1 VQNFTTKRSI
11 NTVNHFKFLLVLTV
25 SAAVLGLGKSGA
37 LATVWNISET
47 QPCLQLHRLRVAQR
61 GDRNLSNSKGTLKEG
76 SAISVDPKA
85 EARRRF
91 ILNKIYLV

>member
-1 VQNFTTKRSI
+1 
-11 NTVNHFKFLLVLTV
+11 VNYFKLLLILTV
-25 SAAVLGLGKSGA
+25 SAAVLSWEKSGA
-37 LATVWNISET
+37 LAAVWNFSET
-47 QPCLQLHRLRVAQR
+47 EPCLQLHGVRVAQR

-76 SAISVDPKA
+76 SAICVDPDDMVGIPKA

>member
-1 VQNFTTKRSI
+1 M
-11 NTVNHFKFLLVLTV
+11 NHFKFWLILTV

-47 QPCLQLHRLRVAQR
+47 QPCLQLHRVRVAQR

-76 SAISVDPKA
+76 SALCVDRDDVVGIPKTK
-85 EARRRF
+85 ARRRF

>member
-1 VQNFTTKRSI
+1 M
-11 NTVNHFKFLLVLTV
+11 
-25 SAAVLGLGKSGA
+25 SAAVVGLEKSGA

-47 QPCLQLHRLRVAQR
+47 ETCVQLHRLRVAQR

-76 SAISVDPKA
+76 STISVDPDDVVGIPKA

>member
-1 VQNFTTKRSI
+1 M
-11 NTVNHFKFLLVLTV
+11 NHFKFLLILTV
-25 SAAVLGLGKSGA
+25 SAAVLGSGKSGA

-47 QPCLQLHRLRVAQR
+47 QPCLQLHRLRVPQT

-76 SAISVDPKA
+76 SAISVDREDVVGIPKA

>member
-1 VQNFTTKRSI
+1 MNYF
-11 NTVNHFKFLLVLTV
+11 NFLLVLTV
-25 SAAVLGLGKSGA
+25 SAAVLSLEKSGA
-37 LATVWNISET
+37 LAAVWNIFET

-61 GDRNLSNSKGTLKEG
+61 DDRNLSNSKGTLKES
-76 SAISVDPKA
+76 SAICVDPDDVLGIPKA

>member
-1 VQNFTTKRSI
+1 MT
-11 NTVNHFKFLLVLTV
+11 HFNFLLIFSV

-47 QPCLQLHRLRVAQR
+47 QPCLQLHRLRVASR
-61 GDRNLSNSKGTLKEG
+61 DDRNLSNSKGTLKEG
-76 SAISVDPKA
+76 SAICVNPDDAVGIPKA
-85 EARRRF
+85 EAQRRF

>member
-1 VQNFTTKRSI
+1 M
-11 NTVNHFKFLLVLTV
+11 NHFNFLLIFSV

-47 QPCLQLHRLRVAQR
+47 QLRLQLHRLRVAQR
-61 GDRNLSNSKGTLKEG
+61 DDRNLSNSKGTLKES
-76 SAISVDPKA
+76 SAICVDPDDVVGIAKA